1 MMIDK
6 ENLRK
11 KAEEMLSKKGGVDNA
26 LLHTDITRL
35 VEELSIYQIELE
47 HQNQQLIENQLKLE
61 QEQRRSYDLFN
72 NAPIGYFIVDKRY
85 VVTEVNQTACDMIRV
100 EFDQIK
106 GSRFTQWIHPEDQ
119 DQFYFFFRE
128 VEKIAESSVTVIR
141 LKEGADRYFF
151 ANITAV
157 PDSPSSDSSVWAVRI
172 AVTDI
177 SIEKELE
184 KGLIVE
190 SDRARESERL
200 KSAFL
205 ANMSHEI
212 RTPLNAI
219 LGFSSLIYEDGLDS
233 TSIREYAEIILRN
246 GERLLALLND
256 ILDLSKIES
265 GSMRVERRVV
275 PLVVLI
281 DHVIELFSLVASKKN
296 IALIKRVD
304 PQWERTTLMTDK
316 SKLMQVLSNLVS
328 NALKFTH
335 EGCVEIGYR
344 IDGERVVFS
353 VKDTGIGISE
363 EGLSRLFERFY
374 QVEGESSFTTM
385 QGTGLGL
392 SLSKSLVELLKGEIW
407 VESELDKGSCF
418 NFSIPYE
425 GIYEVDTTLDL
436 GGRREVLLV
445 EDDERQ
451 VQLIKVLLE
460 KKGLNVAVAM
470 SAEEAL
476 MMLLANPRFN
486 LVLMDI
492 NMPFT
497 TGFEAFSE
505 IRKLNPIVPI
515 VAITGFSE
523 MYTKDAA
530 IGLGFDDYYVK
541 PITAEWISKI
551 ITKYIVA

>member
-6 ENLRK
+6 EKLRR

-61 QEQRRSYDLFN
+61 HEQRRSYDLFN
-72 NAPIGYFIVDKRY
+72 NAPIGYFVVDKRY
-85 VVTEVNQTACDMIRV
+85 VVTEVNQTACDMMRV
-100 EFDQIK
+100 EFNQIN
-106 GSRFTQWIHPEDQ
+106 GSRFTQWIHPDDQ

-128 VEKIAESSVTVIR
+128 VEKTAEASVTVIR
-141 LKEGADRYFF
+141 LKEGGDRYFF

-157 PDSPSSDSSVWAVRI
+157 PDSPSDSSEWAARI

-190 SDRARESERL
+190 TDRARESERL

-233 TSIREYAEIILRN
+233 ASIREYAEIILRN

-304 PQWERTTLMTDK
+304 PQWEGITLMTDK

-335 EGCVEIGYR
+335 EGSVEVGYR

-353 VKDTGIGISE
+353 VKDTGVGISE

-374 QVEGESSFTTM
+374 QVDGESSFTT

-551 ITKYIVA
+551 ITKYIVS